1 MEKEVLIAL
10 IAGLAGSVFTY
21 FFGIKT
27 LIRQKKLD
35 LKTEYLISAWIGLED
50 ASNRS
55 NPNENHENIEKSIAM
70 IQLFGSKDQILLSR
84 DFAKKME
91 QNNGAD
97 LKPLLDNLRNDLRND
112 LRKELNLKDVSN
124 LPYTSYRIIK

>member
-1 MEKEVLIAL
+1 MEKEILIAL
-10 IAGLAGSVFTY
+10 IAGLAGAVFTY
-21 FFGIKT
+21 IFGIKK

-91 QNNGAD
+91 QTNGAD
-97 LKPLLDNLRNDLRND
+97 LKPLLDYLRND